1 MKTKIVYILFFFSI
15 FILSCR
21 SNPQVKNPTPAD
33 SGPLSDTS
41 TMPHLITDYSGMK
54 DDAYVA
60 SAWIDTNFTLE
71 ECADIKVQPVLN
83 LSKMDY
89 PYGRERIAA
98 SLEAGIAAKKKNPA
112 GKSFVI
118 TAAITAMR
126 GKPGF
131 IKRFSPTYEDVPS
144 IELEVI
150 ISEAQSKRE
159 RVKFCHM
166 ARGKDSAEA
175 LEKLIGDITAFID
188 KRL

>member
-1 MKTKIVYILFFFSI
+1 MKTKIIYIIFFFSI
-15 FILSCR
+15 FMLSCR
-21 SNPQVKNPTPAD
+21 SNPQVKNPTPTDAG
-33 SGPLSDTS
+33 SLSDNS
-41 TMPHLITDYSGMK
+41 TMPHLIADYSGMK

-71 ECADIKVQPVLN
+71 ECADVKVQPVLN
-83 LSKMDY
+83 LSKMNY
-89 PYGRERIAA
+89 PHGQERIEA
-98 SLEAGIAAKKKNPA
+98 SLNASIAAKKKNPA
-112 GKSFVI
+112 GKSFLV

-126 GKPGF
+126 GKPSF
-131 IKRFSPTYEDVPS
+131 IKRFSLTYEDVPS

-166 ARGKDSAEA
+166 ARGKDTAEA
-175 LEKLIGDITAFID
+175 LEKLLRDVTAFIN